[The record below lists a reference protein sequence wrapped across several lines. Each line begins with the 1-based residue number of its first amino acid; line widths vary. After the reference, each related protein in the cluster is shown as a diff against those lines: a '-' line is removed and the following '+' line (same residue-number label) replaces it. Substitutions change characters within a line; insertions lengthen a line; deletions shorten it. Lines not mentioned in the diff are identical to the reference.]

1 MRYSGHARR
10 RTPPGR
16 GHRLLF
22 HPGARDAADA
32 ESPYE
37 TACASY
43 EPPIA
48 DTLLGAAAMGTA
60 VYTST
65 RCTPNGL
72 DCLGDGMTA
81 GMLVSS
87 GIILAASAT
96 YGYIQ
101 KARCERARPPAAYDA
116 AVARS
121 SDSSE

>member
-1 MRYSGHARR
+1 MRVGVLLLVAVTGCSFIQVRGTP
-10 RTPPGR
+10 RTPT
-16 GHRLLF
+16 
-22 HPGARDAADA
+22 
-32 ESPYE
+32 SPYE

-48 DTLLGAAAMGTA
+48 DPLLGAAAMGTA